1 MGKETHGLRHTRIY
15 NIWNGMKIRCYDK
28 NNHNYSKYG
37 QKGIKVCDEWKNNFI
52 SFYGWSINNG
62 YTDNLTLDRID
73 TKGNYTP
80 ENCRWTTQKIQQN
93 NRSNNKIIE
102 YQNKKYTVSELADAF
117 DMEYNLVADRIRK
130 GWNIDKIINTPKNPN
145 LKLLTYNNETH
156 TLIEWSRITGIE
168 RRTISQRLK
177 YGWDIE
183 KALTVSPEVYKNRK
197 SKRR

>member
-1 MGKETHGLRHTRIY
+1 MGKKIHGLRNTRLY

-37 QKGIKVCDEWKNNFI
+37 KRGIEVCDEWRNSFV
-52 SFYGWSINNG
+52 SFYEWSMNNG
-62 YTDNLTLDRID
+62 YDEELTLDRID
-73 TKGNYTP
+73 VSGSYNP
-80 ENCRWTTQKIQQN
+80 SNCRWTTQKKQQN

-102 YQNKKYTVSELADAF
+102 YQGKKYTISELTDAYGIK
-117 DMEYNLVADRIRK
+117 YNLVASRIRK
-130 GWNIDKIINTPKNPN
+130 GWDVDRIINTPKNPN
-145 LKLLTYNNETH
+145 LKFITFNNETH
-156 TLIEWSRITGIE
+156 TLIEWSFITGIE

-177 YGWDIE
+177 YGWSVE

>member
-28 NNHNYSKYG
+28 NNRNYSKYG

-52 SFYGWSINNG
+52 NFYEWSINNG

-102 YQNKKYTVSELADAF
+102 YQNKKYTISELADAF

-130 GWNIDKIINTPKNPN
+130 GWDIDKIINTPKNSN

-156 TLIEWSRITGIE
+156 TLMEWSRITGIE